1 MKQETCA
8 LESLSRKQ
16 GLVIVV
22 VPNELHSRKHSE
34 TRFAKFVMFFFFFG
48 VFSLQLAFSFPM
60 VLLIDTCSGGYDP
73 CTSLSEVSRPPFLNT
88 FVDKPLVCGIQ
99 EWIACRT
106 SRAACFPP
114 LFLQG
119 CSRNCNSIC
128 MPFFFSY
135 TCHRFQQEILGM
147 QPSFPASM
155 SVPS

>member
-1 MKQETCA
+1 MCQIRDDF
-8 LESLSRKQ
+8 L
-16 GLVIVV
+16 
-22 VPNELHSRKHSE
+22 
-34 TRFAKFVMFFFFFG
+34 FFFC

-60 VLLIDTCSGGYDP
+60 VLVIDTCSGGHDP

-128 MPFFFSY
+128 MPFCSHTPVIGFNKRSSGCSLASQPQCPY
-135 TCHRFQQEILGM
+135 HRNE
-147 QPSFPASM
+147 SKTWKDSDE
-155 SVPS
+155 VY